1 MSNYTTENL
10 VTVSPGIV
18 PENTLAV
25 KIGNQVFLANGLPA
39 GGSGVE
45 LYQCATV
52 DTVNHTWTG
61 YKAVL
66 SGGYY
71 TFEQTATSGLVYSTI
86 TPEVGKVYSGDAKVV
101 VDYLDI
107 YIPEPYASIPF
118 TSDYVGTVNGAS
130 VDFTSGV
137 SGDMYFSGNRLG
149 FQGGSVTLTGITT
162 SLLSGD
168 FTIFFRIN
176 NQGYGRAAYIAGVT
190 DCYLGIDDYGGP
202 FNLWVG
208 NGSSWNILQA
218 DNSGQA
224 DSGNG
229 SIPVEYNTDMSL
241 TMVHDGNFWRLYVNG
256 QLSVEKERTGT
267 IGSGDVLRLGTW
279 GSGYGFDL
287 YGQLWDFRLYQSAL
301 SANQITRILKG

>member
-10 VTVSPGIV
+10 TPAIPVPGV
-18 PENTLAV
+18 PAIR
-25 KIGNQVFLANGLPA
+25 IGDQVFTMVTSGG
-39 GGSGVE
+39 GGSATDF
-45 LYQCATV
+45 YKCASV

-86 TPEVGKVYSGDAKVV
+86 TPEVGKVYSEDAKVV
-101 VDYLDI
+101 VDYLDV

-118 TSDYVGTVNGAS
+118 TSDYVGTVNGTS
-130 VDFTSGV
+130 VDFV
-137 SGDMYFSGNRLG
+137 SGASGDLYFSGNRLG

-176 NQGYGRAAYIAGVT
+176 NQGYDRAAYLAGVT
-190 DCYLGIDDYGGP
+190 DCYLGIDDNGGH
-202 FNLWVG
+202 FNMWAG

-218 DNSGQA
+218 DYSGQA
-224 DSGNG
+224 DSGTG
-229 SIPVEYNTDMSL
+229 SISTEYNTDTSL
-241 TMVHDGNFWRLYVNG
+241 IMVHDGDFWRLFVNG

-279 GSGYGFDL
+279 GSGYGFDF

-301 SANQITRILKG
+301 SSIQITRILKG